1 MKKNI
6 LERLQKCVKPGSE
19 ELAEL
24 IKLTNDLKDIRKEM
38 LTIQKLLTD
47 LEFREEYHLE
57 NERLRLYI
65 EIAEE
70 MYPEQMKIVNTA
82 IQVMNAM
89 GGDHGR
95 PTHH

>member
-1 MKKNI
+1 MKVSI
-6 LERLQKCVKPGSE
+6 LEKLKNLVKPGSE

-24 IKLTNDLKDIRKEM
+24 VKLIDDLKHIRKEM
-38 LTIQKLLTD
+38 ITIQGLLTS

-57 NERLRLYI
+57 NERLKLRI

-82 IQVMNAM
+82 IQIINAKE
-89 GGDHGR
+89 GDHER
-95 PTHH
+95 